1 MRFSRPL
8 HNCRPV
14 VPYARNR
21 RPHIPPP
28 GQVLIVSAAGC
39 ITCQYGKPTL
49 NGESSIASRCIRS
62 CLAAHGP
69 EGERST
75 QTVVLTQSRDSCML
89 QLLPRIFNALLYCF
103 LCPPSK
109 RIMPFVPHIPTMFD
123 VHYTRWALGPVLFDS
138 SVTPSGPPS
147 RHAVVLV
154 ASWPLSLSMPQSW
167 VLCPTA
173 PCSRHTRPSMYRH
186 NLHRA
191 GVIVCLIDH
200 AAARSKF
207 QTLC

>member
-28 GQVLIVSAAGC
+28 GQVLVVSAAGC

-89 QLLPRIFNALLYCF
+89 QLLPRIFNAVLYCF

-109 RIMPFVPHIPTMFD
+109 RIMPFVPHVRRPLYTMGSRPGTLRFFC
-123 VHYTRWALGPVLFDS
+123 YTFR
-138 SVTPSGPPS
+138 
-147 RHAVVLV
+147 
-154 ASWPLSLSMPQSW
+154 AS
-167 VLCPTA
+167 
-173 PCSRHTRPSMYRH
+173 
-186 NLHRA
+186 
-191 GVIVCLIDH
+191 
-200 AAARSKF
+200 F
-207 QTLC
+207 QTCGRSRGILALVVVDASILGFVPHGALQPAYTTFNVSTQSPPCGCHRLPY